1 MSRPY
6 QTPPV
11 SSFAMT
17 NTLNNLR
24 RQILWCATVGV
35 RFSVNFISR
44 YALLRETE
52 ISYLNV
58 TLVIQQDVFWL

>member
-1 MSRPY
+1 
-6 QTPPV
+6 
-11 SSFAMT
+11 MT

-35 RFSVNFISR
+35 CFSVNFISR

-58 TLVIQQDVFWL
+58 TLVIQQDVLWL